1 MIEQR
6 RKSSRSER
14 SLTMIRWC
22 HPVYAVAILLLV
34 GSLSGG
40 TTALAA
46 DDQPVELTPP
56 VTSVLDHQ
64 GAEAKQCTWACLKWT
79 KLCNVDPRGQ
89 YKCRRTCANFGE
101 VCE

>member
-1 MIEQR
+1 M
-6 RKSSRSER
+6 
-14 SLTMIRWC
+14 
-22 HPVYAVAILLLV
+22 HAVAILLLV

-46 DDQPVELTPP
+46 DDQPIELTPP
-56 VTSVLDHQ
+56 TSVLDPQ
-64 GAEAKQCTWACLKWT
+64 GAEGKQCTWACLKWT